1 MSSIKPN
8 DAGDEPDGGEEVARD
23 LLVSGGDRAKL
34 LDLGKEVLDQMAL
47 AIKMTVIV
55 ARWGPV
61 GSRRAHRGLAR
72 LRQRLKYACIGVE
85 RLVADQ
91 GIGLHRGQQVVGPD
105 QVVCL
110 AAGQE
115 ESDRVAQRV
124 DQGVYLGAQSAA

>member
-1 MSSIKPN
+1 LSSIKPN
-8 DAGDEPDGGEEVARD
+8 DAGDKLDGGEEVPRS
-23 LLVSGGDRAKL
+23 LLVSSGDRTKL

-61 GSRRAHRGLAR
+61 GSRRDHRGLAR
-72 LRQRLKYACIGVE
+72 LRQRLKYARIGVE